1 MVWLSVEH
9 LILQHRKV
17 RNNTMASQNPNLLK
31 RLYEN
36 VMGTPEQNAKA
47 EKDIAAY
54 KAAKEKEKEKEKKDK
69 EKEGKTAMAKGGA
82 VKKKKVK
89 MAAGGTV
96 GGRQV
101 MPAAGSTGR
110 NPEWAARAAQ
120 RQVARQVRQDTR
132 EKEKAARQAT
142 VKPAVPAVR
151 NTNPNPLI
159 KKTLGQQTA
168 MEQTAMAKGGDVKL
182 KSAPKA
188 AKAGKAKPVLAIMI
202 GVPKGKAKMAK
213 GGKVTKK
220 KGC

>member
-1 MVWLSVEH
+1 
-9 LILQHRKV
+9 
-17 RNNTMASQNPNLLK
+17 MASQNPNLLK

-69 EKEGKTAMAKGGA
+69 EKEDKTAMAKGGA

-89 MAAGGTV
+89 MAEGGAV

-132 EKEKAARQAT
+132 EKEKAARQA
-142 VKPAVPAVR
+142 AAPAVR
-151 NTNPNPLI
+151 EPSTRGPNPLI
-159 KKTLGQQTA
+159 QRSQAQRQAIGQ
-168 MEQTAMAKGGDVKL
+168 QTAMAKGGDVKL

>member
-1 MVWLSVEH
+1 
-9 LILQHRKV
+9 
-17 RNNTMASQNPNLLK
+17 MASQNPNMLK

-89 MAAGGTV
+89 MAEGGAV
-96 GGRQV
+96 SGRQV
-101 MPAAGSTGR
+101 MPAAGQGR

-120 RQVARQVRQDTR
+120 RQVRQDERQKQRATR
-132 EKEKAARQAT
+132 QATAT

-151 NTNPNPLI
+151 GPNPLI
-159 KKTLGQQTA
+159 KKTLGQ
-168 MEQTAMAKGGDVKL
+168 QTAMAKGGDVKL

-202 GVPKGKAKMAK
+202 GVPKGKAKMAT
-213 GGKVTKK
+213 GGKVSK